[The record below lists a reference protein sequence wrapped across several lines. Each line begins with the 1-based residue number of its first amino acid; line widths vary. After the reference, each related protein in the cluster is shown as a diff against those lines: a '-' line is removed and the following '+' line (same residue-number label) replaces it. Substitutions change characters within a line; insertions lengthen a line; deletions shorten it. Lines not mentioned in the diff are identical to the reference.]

1 MALFRAEAIANR
13 SERLTGDVAI
23 AVPTSWQALGYL
35 LALVALATAAFLG
48 LASYSRVETATG
60 MLVPDK
66 GLIAIIP
73 TRAGSLSQLGVVEGQ
88 RVSAGQLLAA
98 VQVAEAQ
105 ADGRTATQDVQR
117 ALDQQAAAVA
127 AKTTADADAISA
139 QRSQLAAQEQGLAS
153 ELAEDDAQIALQ
165 KAMVSSASQDL
176 AAARSVAAKGFLSL
190 QEMRSREN
198 ALQARE
204 QQLAQL
210 EATRANQQSSLIVAH
225 RSEAQLAAQVA
236 SNDQAAAT
244 NKAALDQQ
252 RATLASQGSYVLRA
266 PVAGE
271 VTALVAKPGEAVAP
285 DRALLQIVPTG
296 AALRAQ
302 LMIGS
307 DAIGFVKPGQEVHL
321 AVDAFPFE
329 KFGSVP
335 GRVETVAK
343 SPVPQVDATGA
354 TKLVY
359 PAVVRLGTDAI
370 SAFGIRQPLVSGM
383 TLSARIVT
391 ARQSLLQWLFEPIF
405 AVWRR

>member
-236 SNDQAAAT
+236 SNEQEAAT

-252 RATLASQGSYVLRA
+252 KATLASQGSYVLRA

-271 VTALVAKPGEAVAP
+271 VTELVAKPGEAVAP
-285 DRALLQIVPTG
+285 DKALLQIVPTG

-329 KFGSVP
+329 KFGSIP

-343 SPVPQVDATGA
+343 SPVPQLDATGA

-370 SAFGIRQPLVSGM
+370 SAFGVRQPLVPGM
-383 TLSARIVT
+383 TLNARIVT